1 MTSQSHSTNYSQQEP
16 LLRSIEDAEYE
27 TGIDGAPAGSP
38 EDNIWTNS
46 AAAGRPKGGLPI
58 QDSFTPVPSTFWPTS
73 MTMTKAILGAG
84 MMVIPKAF
92 QMLGAVLCSLFLIL
106 VAGLTWFTIS
116 GLVYAAEKTGK
127 RTFAAVVRTCCGK
140 PAKWGL
146 LVAMCANCFG
156 LCVVYVVILG
166 DCLLGEAPE
175 FAGLIRQIR
184 PSLDPAVWYMGRKP
198 VLAATTAGLLAPLAL
213 FANLN
218 GRGMGVV
225 NAVGVVSVVLL
236 AAAMVV
242 LAVAAH
248 LQGLAYQIP
257 LFPDWELLRGP
268 GHTTL
273 AGVLSIIAVLPILLN
288 ADICHQAVFPAMT
301 ILQPYSRRGMNAVV
315 AVALATCNTLY
326 LCIALS
332 TVAAFGPALADDVLN
347 NLDVGDMAQLVGPFP
362 AHAIALVVRMGY
374 FTSLVGSFLLMLYPL
389 RQAVLEMVLRSRYHK
404 MADPDAHWV
413 SRPVTLLLVCCV
425 YGVAVFVPSLWLL
438 LSLVGSAAATMMG
451 FIFPSL
457 VILVMAR
464 KPRWTHTVK
473 RCTAVVVAIIG
484 GFLFINGFAVFL
496 VKL

>member
-1 MTSQSHSTNYSQQEP
+1 
-16 LLRSIEDAEYE
+16 
-27 TGIDGAPAGSP
+27 
-38 EDNIWTNS
+38 
-46 AAAGRPKGGLPI
+46 
-58 QDSFTPVPSTFWPTS
+58 
-73 MTMTKAILGAG
+73 
-84 MMVIPKAF
+84 
-92 QMLGAVLCSLFLIL
+92 MLGAVLCSLFLIL

-288 ADICHQAVFPAMT
+288 ADICHQAVFPGGWAGAT
-301 ILQPYSRRGMNAVV
+301 VWGSRAQAGCSQQG
-315 AVALATCNTLY
+315 ALML
-326 LCIALS
+326 
-332 TVAAFGPALADDVLN
+332 PALYIR
-347 NLDVGDMAQLVGPFP
+347 F
-362 AHAIALVVRMGY
+362 R
-374 FTSLVGSFLLMLYPL
+374 
-389 RQAVLEMVLRSRYHK
+389 
-404 MADPDAHWV
+404 
-413 SRPVTLLLVCCV
+413 CV
-425 YGVAVFVPSLWLL
+425 HREAWGE
-438 LSLVGSAAATMMG
+438 
-451 FIFPSL
+451 
-457 VILVMAR
+457 R
-464 KPRWTHTVK
+464 
-473 RCTAVVVAIIG
+473 
-484 GFLFINGFAVFL
+484 
-496 VKL
+496 